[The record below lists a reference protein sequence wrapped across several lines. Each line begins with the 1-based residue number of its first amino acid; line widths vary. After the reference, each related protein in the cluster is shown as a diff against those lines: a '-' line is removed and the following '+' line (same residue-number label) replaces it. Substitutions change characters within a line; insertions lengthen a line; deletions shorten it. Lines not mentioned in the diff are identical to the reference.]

1 MKNLNTDNIKYYVFY
16 VGSKQAEEIITL
28 VRIISERFS
37 LVQIFQLQHVGCEC
51 L

>member
-28 VRIISERFS
+28 VEDFP
-37 LVQIFQLQHVGCEC
+37 
-51 L
+51 